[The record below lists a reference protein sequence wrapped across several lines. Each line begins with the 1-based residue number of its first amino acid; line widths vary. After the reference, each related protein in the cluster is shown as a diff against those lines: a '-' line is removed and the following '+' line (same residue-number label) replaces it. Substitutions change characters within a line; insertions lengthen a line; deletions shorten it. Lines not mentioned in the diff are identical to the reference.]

1 MSPQKI
7 SVKNLTNFNL
17 SKLLILQVIQ
27 RVKSVQIRSFFR
39 SVFSCIHSVFSCNLL
54 IQSELNK
61 EIYGVN
67 LRIQSE
73 DRKIRT
79 RKNSLFGYFS
89 HSGIFS
95 ICDKR
100 TLVVIIT
107 ECKTVWGH
115 LEILF
120 SSSDIL
126 NVFLHEKA
134 RCNSALNEIL
144 KKVSGQ

>member
-17 SKLLILQVIQ
+17 SKLLILQLIQ

-54 IQSELNK
+54 IQSE
-61 EIYGVN
+61 Y
-67 LRIQSE
+67 
-73 DRKIRT
+73 RKIRT
-79 RKNSLFGYFS
+79 RKNSVFGYFS

-100 TLVVIIT
+100 TLVVIIN

-120 SSSDIL
+120 PSSDIL

-134 RCNSALNEIL
+134 RCNTALNEIL